1 MNEIRMSALFSEIM
15 GGASKEECSGVGPF
29 TAERFVC
36 ETIAK
41 LIGTENDPISGEFA
55 DAKCVISK
63 ATADSYSLMTDL
75 MLYVKESQA
84 KSSFYDELYMKNKI
98 WAASALAKEKG
109 RDKVTVDLL
118 LSCIFDDPSKA
129 IKSALDKAVSPNG
142 EGAKPDD
149 GQLTDEDWADIFD
162 SSEEDGTESFL
173 AKLLADDE
181 KKRKNCE
188 TGAAASSEKTLSPQE
203 AKSEISAL
211 VSDIGRIRAELGD
224 AVYGQDNAVNVFVTG
239 YFQARML
246 SMMDKSRKRPRATFL
261 FAGPP
266 GVGKTF
272 LAESGRSAENPFH
285 AV

>member
-149 GQLTDEDWADIFD
+149 GQLTD
-162 SSEEDGTESFL
+162 
-173 AKLLADDE
+173 
-181 KKRKNCE
+181 
-188 TGAAASSEKTLSPQE
+188 
-203 AKSEISAL
+203 
-211 VSDIGRIRAELGD
+211 
-224 AVYGQDNAVNVFVTG
+224 G
-239 YFQARML
+239 YFRFFRGGRNGVIFGKIAR
-246 SMMDKSRKRPRATFL
+246 R
-261 FAGPP
+261 
-266 GVGKTF
+266 
-272 LAESGRSAENPFH
+272 
-285 AV
+285 